1 VATTPKFVPR
11 SGQLSLIGGT
21 RGDASD
27 QIMLVEPGS
36 PLASEARRG
45 RLYVVVE
52 RADQPAQSSAI
63 GQLVIRT
70 LRKAF
75 YSDVSSSVTAALR
88 TALRAANKALY
99 EYNVGQPAQQR
110 ALIGITCAVLKDHD
124 LYVAQVAP
132 AQCYIV
138 GQGRLRALPTPTAW
152 GPARIGGASTLPVKP
167 LGMSL
172 FVEPELYRASLSLG
186 DRLLICASN
195 LTPLLDQ
202 PTVEAALREAD
213 PQAMLA
219 AVADAAEAAGLAD
232 SHALAISCAPQLS
245 LAAQQAP
252 LSPGGI
258 GERVRLATAA
268 AGGWLAGLGDEAS
281 SALRGRQGPSKAA
294 ARSKAEP
301 SMSSLPADPG
311 LSPNP
316 PARPRPIDIGEEIG
330 ERYEREQAAR
340 PARRPEQPD
349 TTEALPLSSYLGE
362 GVHLPPPRAQRR
374 IDLGDGPALAA
385 SARPYRARYE
395 QRPLEELSFSERVA
409 RPFQRVGLL
418 FDDATRRRRMRRREP
433 PRQPSVRPSGL
444 SYRKQRPKTSWL
456 LLSVLSLIVTLLIL
470 YGTTLSRQNATDRA
484 IDYFTIAE
492 QRMAEVRE
500 ATDDVVASERLEIAR
515 QAIDEVRA
523 SPNVTTTNTLLWLR
537 YQDLQ
542 IEYERALA
550 AVQRLT
556 FFDDIA
562 LIATHPLP
570 NGRFTSVSVPP
581 ATSAITDPLVIEN
594 LSYIYALDGDPESGR
609 LFRIPRDGGT
619 PIPYL
624 TPGDTVQTTVVGA
637 LKAQTW
643 RTDQVVA
650 VDEGPGGFGY
660 YFRNGESWS
669 YTKLGDSEIWS
680 GRERLDVETYDGNLY
695 IWGAEPGEILKYN
708 SGFYGDSPI
717 FWIDATSLDSQDLS
731 TVVDMAVDG
740 SIYLLRPDG
749 VVLVFSAGRLLAEL
763 KPDEITP
770 PITAVTRLF
779 VTGPPDEGL
788 IFILD
793 TFNKRLIELDK
804 KTGRVI
810 QQIQAHADS
819 PIELDE
825 LADLWVDSSGSRPI
839 IYMVNGGR
847 LLRAALPAPPRPFRQ
862 EPTPS
867 PPPSPAP

>member
-1 VATTPKFVPR
+1 MATIQKFSPR
-11 SGQLSLIGGT
+11 SGQLSLINGM
-21 RGDASD
+21 RSDASD
-27 QIMLVEPGS
+27 QLMLVEPGS
-36 PLASEARRG
+36 PLAPEARRG
-45 RLYVVVE
+45 RLYVAVE
-52 RADQPAQSSAI
+52 RVDQSAHTLAVC
-63 GQLVIRT
+63 QLVTRT
-70 LRKAF
+70 VRKTF
-75 YSDVSSSVTAALR
+75 YGDVSSSVTAALR

-110 ALIGITCAVLKDHD
+110 GLVGITCAVLKEHD

-138 GQGRLRALPTPTAW
+138 GQNRLRALPTPIGW
-152 GPARIGGASTLPVKP
+152 GQARIGGASPLPVKP
-167 LGMSL
+167 LGTSL
-172 FVEPELYRASLSLG
+172 FIEPELYRASLNLG

-195 LTPLLDQ
+195 LTPLLDR
-202 PTVEAALREAD
+202 PTLEAALREVD
-213 PQAMLA
+213 PQAILA
-219 AVADAAEAAGLAD
+219 AVADAAKAAGLLD
-232 SHALAISCAPQLS
+232 SHALAIVCAPLLS
-245 LAAQQAP
+245 RAAQQSP
-252 LSPGGI
+252 LSPSGI
-258 GERVRLATAA
+258 GERARLAARAA
-268 AGGWLAGLGDEAS
+268 SGWLVGLGDEAS
-281 SALRGRQGPSKAA
+281 AALRGQQGPAKGS
-294 ARSKAEP
+294 ARSKVEP
-301 SMSSLPADPG
+301 SMTTLPPDPG

-316 PARPRPIDIGEEIG
+316 PARPRPISIGEGIG
-330 ERYEREQAAR
+330 ERYEREQAER
-340 PARRPEQPD
+340 PARPTYEAGETD
-349 TTEALPLSSYLGE
+349 TLPLSSYLGE
-362 GVHLPPPRAQRR
+362 GAHLPPRRQRR
-374 IDLGDGPALAA
+374 IDLGDGPTLAA
-385 SARPYRARYE
+385 SARPYRSRYE
-395 QRPLEELSFSERVA
+395 QRPLEELSFAERVA
-409 RPFQRVGLL
+409 RPFQRIGIG
-418 FDDATRRRRMRRREP
+418 FDEATRRRRMRRREP

-444 SYRKQRPKTSWL
+444 SYRKQRPKASWL
-456 LLSVLSLIVTLLIL
+456 LLSTLSLIVTLLIW

-500 ATDDVVASERLEIAR
+500 ATDDTLAGERLEIAR

-556 FFDDIA
+556 FFDEVD

-570 NGRFTSVSVPP
+570 NGRFSSVSVPP

-594 LSYIYALDGDPESGR
+594 LSYIYALDGDAESGR

-619 PIPYL
+619 PMPYL
-624 TPGDTVQTTVVGA
+624 TPGDTVQTTVVGP
-637 LKAQTW
+637 LLAQTW

-660 YFRNGESWS
+660 YFRNGAGWS

-680 GRERLDVETYDGNLY
+680 GRDRLDVETYDGNLY

-708 SGFYGDSPI
+708 SGFYGDSPL
-717 FWIDATSLDSQDLS
+717 FWIDSTSLDSQDLS

-740 SIYLLRPDG
+740 SIYLLRSDG
-749 VVLVFSAGRLLAEL
+749 VVLVFSAGQLVAEL
-763 KPDEITP
+763 KPDAITP

-779 VTGPPDEGL
+779 VTGPPDDGL
-788 IFILD
+788 IFIID
-793 TFNKRLIELDK
+793 PFNKRLIELDK

-810 QQIQAHADS
+810 QQIQAHDDS
-819 PIELDE
+819 PIELDD

-862 EPTPS
+862 EQPTPS
-867 PPPSPAP
+867 PAP